1 MAQLK
6 NRLLPQ
12 VGTDCDSV
20 GESLFGH
27 PRSQWVPSYSVGW
40 GVKTALKNT
49 RGKSRNTLAAPAI
62 LAVDFCIIRGLH
74 TNLNAV
80 LET

>member
-27 PRSQWVPSYSVGW
+27 PRSQWVPLVLS
-40 GVKTALKNT
+40 GVEGQNCTQKYPWQEQKYLGSPCHA
-49 RGKSRNTLAAPAI
+49 G
-62 LAVDFCIIRGLH
+62 RGLLH
-74 TNLNAV
+74 HQGITY
-80 LET
+80 